1 MWLLGFQVEDYP
13 QDQRGADQILLD
25 DDANCVGGVD
35 LTCVK
40 CYIRVSVAE
49 HLNNLSPYSWPSMIE
64 VSAEGVA
71 CYSISYPTLAVS
83 TKAWH
88 AVLYLITPWQYQ
100 QRLGM
105 LFYILYHTLPSWQ
118 YPPRLGMLF
127 YILYHALAVSTEGP
141 TSKDQS
147 YSRTAKAQA
156 PKTKDMKAQAKQT
169 ETCRRAGVRYTLW
182 AC

>member
-1 MWLLGFQVEDYP
+1 MLFYILSYLGSIHQGLACCSISYY
-13 QDQRGADQILLD
+13 AL
-25 DDANCVGGVD
+25 A
-35 LTCVK
+35 
-40 CYIRVSVAE
+40 
-49 HLNNLSPYSWPSMIE
+49 
-64 VSAEGVA
+64 VSAEA
-71 CYSISYPTLAVS
+71 WHAILYLISHLAKLAVS

-88 AVLYLITPWQYQ
+88 AILYLITP
-100 QRLGM
+100 
-105 LFYILYHTLPSWQ
+105 WQ

-169 ETCRRAGVRYTLW
+169 ETCRRAGVRLPCGHAEEVVDFASDRGYLINQRCKFAKKFLSKIIW
-182 AC
+182 QK